1 MKESYIVVM
10 VTTGTK
16 AEAETIVQKLLD
28 KKLIAC
34 GNILGPISSHFHWSG
49 KIESTEEYLVLL
61 KSREDLFEE
70 LSETV
75 KTVHSYDVPEIL
87 AFPVVKGSKAY
98 LDWLG
103 SVLK

>member
-1 MKESYIVVM
+1 LKESYIVVM

-16 AEAETIVQKLLD
+16 VEAETIVQKLLE
-28 KKLIAC
+28 KKLVAC

-49 KIESTEEYLVLL
+49 KIESAEEYLVLL

-70 LSETV
+70 LSETL
-75 KTVHSYDVPEIL
+75 KTVHSYEVPEIL

-98 LDWLG
+98 LDWFG

>member
-1 MKESYIVVM
+1 MIVM
-10 VTTGTK
+10 ITTGTK
-16 AEAETIVQKLLD
+16 TEAETIVHKLLE

-49 KIESTEEYLVLL
+49 KIESTQEYLVFL

-87 AFPVVKGSKAY
+87 GFPVVKGSKAY
-98 LDWLG
+98 FDWLG

>member
-1 MKESYIVVM
+1 MI
-10 VTTGTK
+10 TARTK
-16 AEAETIVQKLLD
+16 TEAQKIVQKLLE
-28 KKLIAC
+28 KKLVAC

-49 KIESTEEYLVLL
+49 KIESAQEYLILL

-75 KTVHSYDVPEIL
+75 KTLHSYDVPDIL
-87 AFPVVKGSKAY
+87 AFPVVKGSKTF
-98 LDWLG
+98 LDWLD

>member
-16 AEAETIVQKLLD
+16 VEAETIVQKLLE
-28 KKLIAC
+28 KKLVAC

-49 KIESTEEYLVLL
+49 KIESAEEYLVLL

-70 LSETV
+70 LSETL
-75 KTVHSYDVPEIL
+75 KIVHSYEVPEIL
-87 AFPVVKGSKAY
+87 AFSVVMGSKAY
-98 LDWLG
+98 LDWFG

>member
-16 AEAETIVQKLLD
+16 AEAETIVQKLLE

-34 GNILGPISSHFHWSG
+34 GNILGPISSHFQWSG
-49 KIESTEEYLVLL
+49 KIENAEEYLVLL

>member
-49 KIESTEEYLVLL
+49 KIENTEEYLVLL